1 MLFNG
6 DFRCVLQHQQL
17 SPSSLICFR
26 QERCWSN
33 RCFVWFCWF
42 TFLWTFS
49 NHARR
54 DTSYTN
60 ISLSLYRK
68 TFGGVAW
75 EIVSLFGNMWFFVDG
90 SPSVSFFSWQLTHV
104 LIFLDILYGSHI
116 LSSKSQIK
124 THSEMRDKTLWMLK
138 NFLFTQIGF
147 PYCKSFLR
155 FKKTNFWSK
164 SFENILQHYQSR
176 F

>member
-1 MLFNG
+1 M
-6 DFRCVLQHQQL
+6 C
-17 SPSSLICFR
+17 SSA
-26 QERCWSN
+26 STT
-33 RCFVWFCWF
+33 F
-42 TFLWTFS
+42 TFESDLFPTRTMLKQLLFCLILLIHLWTFS
-49 NHARR
+49 N
-54 DTSYTN
+54 DTRQDTLYTT

-68 TFGGVAW
+68 TFGGMVW
-75 EIVSLFGNMWFFVDG
+75 KIFSLFGNLWFFVDG
-90 SPSVSFFSWQLTHV
+90 SPSVSFLTWHLTHV

-124 THSEMRDKTLWMLK
+124 THSETRDKTLWTLK

-147 PYCKSFLR
+147 SYCKSFLR

-164 SFENILQHYQSR
+164 ILENILQHYQSR

>member
-1 MLFNG
+1 MQTLKIVFLLSALMLFNG

-90 SPSVSFFSWQLTHV
+90 SPSVSFFTWQLTHV

-124 THSEMRDKTLWMLK
+124 IKITEYTLV
-138 NFLFTQIGF
+138 IGVIGH
-147 PYCKSFLR
+147 CRS
-155 FKKTNFWSK
+155 
-164 SFENILQHYQSR
+164 
-176 F
+176 